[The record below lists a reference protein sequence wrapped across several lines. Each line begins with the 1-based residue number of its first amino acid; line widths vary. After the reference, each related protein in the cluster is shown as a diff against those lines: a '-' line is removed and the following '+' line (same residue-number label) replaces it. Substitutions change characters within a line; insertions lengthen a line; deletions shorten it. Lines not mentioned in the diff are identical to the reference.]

1 MRVVFVYPDFGTGS
15 RGKFYHG
22 IAYISAILKEHGHAV
37 SLIHLTE
44 AIPEGELAHLV
55 LKSSSGLVAFSST
68 TNMFPHVERYARAIK
83 RELDTPI
90 ICGGVHATLDPEG
103 VLGSEDI
110 DMVCV
115 GEGEEAM
122 AELCDRLEKGQE
134 INDVRNIWL
143 KMDGGIARNPLRPLV
158 ENLDSLPFPD
168 RSIFDYERLE
178 DARLRRVVFMASRGC
193 PYNCSFCSNHEL
205 RKIYPGKYVRFRSVE
220 SIIAEAKEVVKEH
233 SPRYAVFHDDI
244 LTLNKKWLR
253 LFATSWAEEVGLPFS
268 CNSRVNLL
276 DEEVVGALKEAG
288 CFEIS
293 MGLESGNDFVRGQVL
308 NRKMSNEEIKNA
320 FALCRQYGI
329 KTVSYNMVG
338 LPFESM
344 VEIMDTVKL
353 NAMVKPDN
361 LQVSIFYPFPRTR
374 LYDVCKEN
382 GFLTD
387 RRINSYFEDTVLEQ
401 PTIDKSQVRFA
412 FQYFDVLVKMYSIC
426 YSLPKF
432 LVKIC
437 EKVLDVVFS
446 RKSVATLFGRCA
458 PRKGRSSEQGEEA

>member
-1 MRVVFVYPDFGTGS
+1 MRVVFVYPDFGIGS
-15 RGKFYHG
+15 KGKFYNG
-22 IAYISAILKEHGHAV
+22 IAYISAVLKEHGHAV

-44 AIPEGELAHLV
+44 AIQEGELTHLV
-55 LKSSSGLVAFSST
+55 LKSSPDLVALSST

-83 RELDTPI
+83 KGLDTPI
-90 ICGGVHATLDPEG
+90 ICGGVHATLDPQS
-103 VLGSEDI
+103 VLECEAI
-110 DMVCV
+110 DMACV

-122 AELCDRLEKGQE
+122 AELCERLEKGQE

-143 KMDGGIARNPLRPLV
+143 RMDGGIARNPLRPLV

-168 RSIFDYERLE
+168 RDIFDYERLE
-178 DARLRRVVFMASRGC
+178 DARLGRVAFMASRGC

-205 RKIYPGKYVRFRSVE
+205 KKIYPGRYVRFRSVE
-220 SIIAEAKEVVKEH
+220 NVIAEAKKVIKEY

-253 LFATSWAEEVGLPFS
+253 TFTAKWAKEVDLPFS

-344 VEIMDTVKL
+344 TKMLDTVKL
-353 NAMVKPDN
+353 NAMVKSDN

-374 LYDVCKEN
+374 LYDVCKEK

-401 PTIDKSQVRFA
+401 PTLDKNQVRFA
-412 FQYFDVLVKMYSIC
+412 FQYFDVLVKIYSIC
-426 YSLPKF
+426 YSLPRF

-437 EKVLDVVFS
+437 EKVLDGIFS
-446 RKSVATLFGRCA
+446 SRSLATIIIGYVPRKS
-458 PRKGRSSEQGEEA
+458 RSSG